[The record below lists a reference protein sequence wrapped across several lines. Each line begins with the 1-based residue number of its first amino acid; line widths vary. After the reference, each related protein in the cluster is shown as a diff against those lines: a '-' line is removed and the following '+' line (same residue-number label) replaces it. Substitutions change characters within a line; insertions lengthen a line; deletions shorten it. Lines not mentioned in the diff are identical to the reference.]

1 LGIGLG
7 HDGVSKWAD
16 VFKVQSVA
24 SQWL

>member
-7 HDGVSKWAD
+7 HDGFSKWAD